1 MASSNLSETG
11 QNAPNAQMPQATALP
26 EILPNPEGG
35 AAGLS
40 IARVAGK
47 GLINLRAD
55 DNIKA
60 RLETLFGVAPP
71 CARPTKQNSRYWH
84 APRLVAGAR

>member
-55 DNIKA
+55 YNIKA
-60 RLETLFGVAPP
+60 RLETLFG
-71 CARPTKQNSRYWH
+71 CFARPTKQNSRYWH